1 MTRKRVI
8 SAAILLCL
16 VLVAYFAIFGVRTTR
31 ISTLRELVSQNLKS
45 GVSADEV
52 DRFLTDKR
60 IDHSKLMKLE
70 AMTMGGHQYNGQN
83 IIWGAKRGT
92 AKAILWREDIEL
104 IFVFSEDRKLVRYDV
119 FPVYNSV

>member
-16 VLVAYFAIFGVRTTR
+16 VLVAYFAIFGFRTTR